1 MNDARLKKM
10 MCASTGDKAAAHRV
24 HRGKAPTK
32 KPPMQ
37 ARGDRGGHV
46 TVVERRVPNCTVPAV
61 VISGNSNE
69 EPNRIIEVGVG
80 EKSETSVK

>member
-1 MNDARLKKM
+1 MQTPRKKLQRIR
-10 MCASTGDKAAAHRV
+10 CTEDKHLRNPQCNP
-24 HRGKAPTK
+24 G
-32 KPPMQ
+32 
-37 ARGDRGGHV
+37 GDRGGHV

-80 EKSETSVK
+80 EKSATSGN